1 MKKIDFV
8 ITWVDGS
15 DPKWLAE
22 KEKYENVILES
33 SKSVDANSI
42 CRYRADSELLRYL
55 FRSIEKFAPWVNK
68 IHFVTCGQKPN
79 WLNISHPKLNLV
91 NHKDYIPS
99 EYLPTFNS
107 NVIELN
113 LHRLSNLEECFVLFN
128 DDTFLL
134 RPVSPSLFF
143 KKGMPVLSTDL
154 MYPSYLS
161 YNNWGRFLYNDYCVV
176 NNCFYIKRT
185 IWDNRWKWFNFMELG
200 LKQVGKNFMCF
211 MVNKTLPVGI
221 YEHVA
226 QPHLKSSL
234 QEVWDRCFDIMNIT
248 SLCKFRSDE
257 QVNQYLLC
265 AWNQAK
271 GHFAPIH
278 KNKRGQNFEISP
290 TSIDRIVLA
299 IKNQQFSQICLNDSP
314 VNTQHDTCHRK
325 ICDAY
330 NMILPNKSEFEL

>member
-1 MKKIDFV
+1 MEKIDFV

-22 KEKYENVILES
+22 KKKYENVISES

-42 CRYRADSELLRYL
+42 YRYRADSELLRYW
-55 FRSIEKFAPWVNK
+55 FRSVEKFAPWVNK
-68 IHFVTCGQKPN
+68 IHFVTCGQKPD

-113 LHRLSNLEECFVLFN
+113 LNRLPDLEECFVLFN

-134 RPVSPSLFF
+134 RPITESLYF
-143 KKGMPVLSTDL
+143 KKGKPVLTADL
-154 MYPSYLS
+154 MYPRYLG
-161 YNNWGRFLYNDYCVV
+161 YNNWGRFLYNDYCIV
-176 NNCFYIKRT
+176 NNSFNIKKS
-185 IWDNRWKWFNFMELG
+185 IWENRWKWFNVLESG
-200 LKQVGKNFMCF
+200 LTQVKLNLMCY
-211 MVNKTLPVGI
+211 MANKTLPVGV
-221 YEHVA
+221 YEHVP
-226 QPHLKSSL
+226 QPHLKSTL
-234 QEVWDRCFDIMNIT
+234 QEVWDSCFDVMNST
-248 SLCKFRSDE
+248 SSCKFRSDE

-271 GHFAPIH
+271 GNFSPIH
-278 KNKRGQNFEISP
+278 KNKRGKTFEISP

-314 VNTQHDTCHRK
+314 VNTHNDTCCSK

-330 NMILPNKSEFEL
+330 KMILPNKSEFEL

>member
-1 MKKIDFV
+1 M
-8 ITWVDGS
+8 
-15 DPKWLAE
+15 
-22 KEKYENVILES
+22 
-33 SKSVDANSI
+33 
-42 CRYRADSELLRYL
+42 
-55 FRSIEKFAPWVNK
+55 
-68 IHFVTCGQKPN
+68 
-79 WLNISHPKLNLV
+79 
-91 NHKDYIPS
+91 
-99 EYLPTFNS
+99 
-107 NVIELN
+107 
-113 LHRLSNLEECFVLFN
+113 
-128 DDTFLL
+128 FLL
-134 RPVSPSLFF
+134 RPISPSLFF
-143 KKGMPVLSTDL
+143 KKGMPVLSADL

-176 NNCFYIKRT
+176 NNCFYIKET
-185 IWDNRWKWFNFMELG
+185 IWDNRWKWFNIMELG

-211 MVNKTLPVGI
+211 MVNKTLPVGV

-248 SLCKFRSDE
+248 SSCKFRSDE

-271 GHFAPIH
+271 GRFVPIH
-278 KNKRGQNFEISP
+278 KNKRGIIFEISP

-314 VNTQHDTCHRK
+314 ENTQYETCHRR
-325 ICDAY
+325 IRDAY